1 MSTNAHPTAG
11 AAPSFDDFDREV
23 ESTRR
28 VLARFPDGR
37 GDWRPHA
44 KSRTIGQLASHVA
57 NIPIRGT
64 SILET
69 VELDMTKQAP
79 PAAPPT
85 TAAELVAAFDA
96 NVAGLRAA
104 MAAASTAEL
113 SRDWTLRAGD
123 RVILRQSKG
132 SLLRLMVLSHIIHH
146 RAQLGVYYR
155 LLDIPVPGV
164 YGPSADEPI

>member
-11 AAPSFDDFDREV
+11 AVPPFDDFDREV

-28 VLARFPDGR
+28 VLARFHDGR

-44 KSRTIGQLASHVA
+44 KSRTIGQLATHVA
-57 NIPIRGT
+57 NIPSRGT

-69 VELDMTKQAP
+69 SELDMTKQAP
-79 PAAPPT
+79 AAAPP
-85 TAAELVAAFDA
+85 
-96 NVAGLRAA
+96 
-104 MAAASTAEL
+104 MAAAAQAAAEL